1 MLAVARAQ
9 SEPAIV
15 ADELVAVVDL
25 PVAADRVVTVEFVAT
40 DDDGEEVDASG
51 EDGGPLTYLHGHD
64 ELVPGLEAAL
74 AGKRAGDVFEVVV
87 EPEDGYGEALMEAP
101 LALPRAMFEGEIE
114 VGDELVFETES
125 GEEAPIWVLAI
136 EGDVVSV
143 DLDHPLAGV
152 RLHYR
157 GRVLAVRDA
166 SQIELEQG
174 YPLDEDD
181 EADEAEPA

>member
-1 MLAVARAQ
+1 Q

-15 ADELVAVVDL
+15 ADELEATVDL

-51 EDGGPLTYLHGHD
+51 EGGAALTYLHGHD

-74 AGKRAGDVFEVVV
+74 VGKRAGDTFEVVV
-87 EPEDGYGEALMEAP
+87 EPEDGYGEVLMEAP
-101 LALPRAMFEGEIE
+101 LELPRAMFEGEIE

-136 EGDVVSV
+136 DGDVVSV

-166 SQIELEQG
+166 AEIELEQG

-181 EADEAEPA
+181 EDSEAEPA